1 MADEKADSGP
11 VDLGRWYVLFLLIL
25 VGVGLFL
32 WFAPGTDTVVHP
44 VRAEA
49 AP

>member
-1 MADEKADSGP
+1 MADEKADGAP
-11 VDLGRWYVLFLLIL
+11 ELNRWYVLFLVVL

-32 WFAPGTDTVVHP
+32 WLAPATEPVVHP

-49 AP
+49 AQ